1 MPPKAPRMQ
10 YQRGEQVL
18 QVDDPGNHAFKAQP
32 VKNGSKRPN
41 TAQLSIRNGPI
52 EIGSD
57 NEHPQPSKKPRLDP
71 RSSKSRIAD
80 AKKGKNVAE
89 YMSESEDNSHPEVVP
104 CANLPLRKL
113 LKPFAD
119 HDADIYIALI
129 QKNPEYS
136 FRMHSYILRRASS
149 WFAWELQENVVNEVD
164 EKLAAEIT
172 RETGI
177 KYRFEL
183 RFDDH
188 LGYHTLKRVGL
199 TMYKEQPQ
207 AVINRAILDSS
218 NRYDGYFFSGNGSS
232 NSRQSSVFLPQYDGS
247 CDDIE
252 MANTMDGPNTS
263 IAFDISG
270 FLSSPSTIPPT
281 QNSINEVE
289 KEDNGTKSEEDNT
302 PRLNSTEVN
311 LPAQDDVAEQV
322 ATPPTS
328 PIKVVTGTNTDPI
341 LCQGP
346 QIDTRPQAVLADQII
361 PTVDTPIKAE
371 IESEEQ
377 MLSPSLPEHKSP
389 ERQLEVLSTG
399 EKKVDEQLRIELQ
412 KIEVPQVRQISP
424 EEQLQVAISME
435 NTIGPEIKTEE
446 AQQATISLSKQQSKI
461 DPIFKEPSSSH
472 VIEQTVTPTA
482 EKPINNVTSQ
492 KLAPLRGV
500 GQTVLDAYRSLF
512 LCYFGCGPTIST
524 TNAATAASQ
533 SMLLMKIA
541 NLYDSV
547 KVVRPYIIA
556 ALLSLGRSL
565 YASIRRNPPHFLI
578 LANKLQCAPIFKE
591 ALIHIVGQYPSWP
604 WLTKEDRMGHDLG
617 KVIQMKFDDLQDM
630 RFKINDALFQSCLV
644 KEKVRVS
651 INNLDKS
658 TFDMWII
665 VQIWHDWF
673 SQQLRQCKMVRR
685 HENRSVE
692 KNMYRLIAQGG
703 DAYLSIDD
711 VMAMIE
717 PFRAGSETREWGHWK
732 KDQVELQLNML
743 KEYASDN
750 VKGLLVN
757 ELMGDTGGNAGEIEY
772 LTCTKVHE
780 HELPWGEA
788 QVVIIED

>member
-32 VKNGSKRPN
+32 VKNSRKRPN
-41 TAQLSIRNGPI
+41 TAQPSTKNGPI
-52 EIGSD
+52 EIDSD
-57 NEHPQPSKKPRLDP
+57 NEHPQPSKKPRPDT

-80 AKKGKNVAE
+80 AKKGKNVVE
-89 YMSESEDNSHPEVVP
+89 NISESEDNSHPEVVP

-129 QKNPEYS
+129 QTKPEYS
-136 FRMHSYILRRASS
+136 FRMHSYILRRASP
-149 WFAWELQENVVNEVD
+149 WFAGQLQETVVNEVD
-164 EKLAAEIT
+164 EKLAAGIT
-172 RETGI
+172 EDTGI

-183 RFDDH
+183 MFDDH

-207 AVINRAILDSS
+207 AVINRAIPDSS
-218 NRYDGYFFSGNGSS
+218 NRYDGYFFSGNVSS
-232 NSRQSSVFLPQYDGS
+232 NSRQSSVFLPPYDGS

-252 MANTMDGPNTS
+252 MANTMDGPNSS
-263 IAFDISG
+263 IAFNITD
-270 FLSSPSTIPPT
+270 FLPSLSTIPPT
-281 QNSINEVE
+281 QDSINEVE
-289 KEDNGTKSEEDNT
+289 KVDNGIKLEDT
-302 PRLNSTEVN
+302 TTSLNITEVN
-311 LPAQDDVAEQV
+311 LPAQNDVTEQI
-322 ATPPTS
+322 ATPPAS
-328 PIKVVTGTNTDPI
+328 PIKVITGTNTDVI
-341 LCQGP
+341 LYQGP
-346 QIDTRPQAVLADQII
+346 QINIRPQAVLADQII

-371 IESEEQ
+371 IKSEKQ
-377 MLSPSLPEHKSP
+377 MFSPSLPEDMSP
-389 ERQLEVLSTG
+389 ERQLEVLSNV
-399 EKKVDEQLRIELQ
+399 EEKVDEQLRIELQ
-412 KIEVPQVRQISP
+412 EIEVPQGRQISP
-424 EEQLQVAISME
+424 EEQLQVAISMG
-435 NTIGPEIKTEE
+435 NPIGPEIKTEDT
-446 AQQATISLSKQQSKI
+446 QQATISLSKQQCKI
-461 DPIFKEPSSSH
+461 DPIVKEPSGNH
-472 VIEQTVTPTA
+472 VIEQTFIPTA
-482 EKPINNVTSQ
+482 EKPINNVTCQ

-500 GQTVLDAYRSLF
+500 EQTVLDAYRSLF
-512 LCYFGCGPTIST
+512 LCYFGCAPTIST

-533 SMLLMKIA
+533 SMLLIKIA
-541 NLYDSV
+541 NRYDSV
-547 KVVRPYIIA
+547 KVVRPHIVA

-565 YASIRRNPPHFLI
+565 YASIRRNPPQYLL

-604 WLTKEDRMGHDLG
+604 WLTKEDRMSQVLG

-651 INNLDKS
+651 INNFDKS

-685 HENRSVE
+685 YENRSVE

-703 DAYLSIDD
+703 EAYLGIDN

-717 PFRAGSETREWGHWK
+717 PFRAGLETREWGHWK

-743 KEYASDN
+743 KKYASDN

-757 ELMGDTGGNAGEIEY
+757 QLMGDTGGNAGEIEY
-772 LTCTKVHE
+772 LTCTNVHE
-780 HELPWGEA
+780 DELPWAQA

>member
-18 QVDDPGNHAFKAQP
+18 QVDDPGNHAFKAQA
-32 VKNGSKRPN
+32 VKNGRKRPN
-41 TAQLSIRNGPI
+41 TAQPSTKNGPI

-57 NEHPQPSKKPRLDP
+57 NEYPQPSKKPRSDP
-71 RSSKSRIAD
+71 RSSKSKIAD
-80 AKKGKNVAE
+80 AKEGKNVVE
-89 YMSESEDNSHPEVVP
+89 NISESEDNSHPEVVP

-119 HDADIYIALI
+119 PDADIYIVLI

-136 FRMHSYILRRASS
+136 FRMHSCILRRASP

-172 RETGI
+172 RDTGI

-188 LGYHTLKRVGL
+188 LGHYTLKRVGL

-207 AVINRAILDSS
+207 AVINRAIPDSS
-218 NRYDGYFFSGNGSS
+218 NRYDGYFFSSNGSS

-252 MANTMDGPNTS
+252 MANTMDGPNSS
-263 IAFDISG
+263 IAFNITD
-270 FLSSPSTIPPT
+270 FLPSLSTIPPT
-281 QNSINEVE
+281 QDSINEVE
-289 KEDNGTKSEEDNT
+289 KEDNGIKLEDT
-302 PRLNSTEVN
+302 TTSLNSTEVN
-311 LPAQDDVAEQV
+311 LPAQNDVTKQI

-328 PIKVVTGTNTDPI
+328 PIKVVTGTNTDLI
-341 LCQGP
+341 LYQGP

-377 MLSPSLPEHKSP
+377 MLSPSLPEHMSP
-389 ERQLEVLSTG
+389 ERQLEVLSNV
-399 EKKVDEQLRIELQ
+399 EEKVDEQLRIELQ
-412 KIEVPQVRQISP
+412 EIEVPQGRQISP

-435 NTIGPEIKTEE
+435 NPIGPEMKTEE
-446 AQQATISLSKQQSKI
+446 TQQATISLSKQQCKI
-461 DPIFKEPSSSH
+461 DPIVKEPSGNH
-472 VIEQTVTPTA
+472 VIEQTFIPTA
-482 EKPINNVTSQ
+482 GKPINNVTCQ
-492 KLAPLRGV
+492 KLAPPKV
-500 GQTVLDAYRSLF
+500 EKTILDAYRSLF
-512 LCYFGCGPTIST
+512 LCYFGCAPTIST
-524 TNAATAASQ
+524 INAATAASQ
-533 SMLLMKIA
+533 SNLLIKIA
-541 NLYDSV
+541 TLYDSV
-547 KVVRPYIIA
+547 KVVRPYIVA

-604 WLTKEDRMGHDLG
+604 WLTKEDRMSQVLG
-617 KVIQMKFDDLQDM
+617 KVIQIKFDDLQDM

-651 INNLDKS
+651 INNSDKS

-703 DAYLSIDD
+703 DAYLGIDD

-743 KEYASDN
+743 KKYASDN

-772 LTCTKVHE
+772 LTCTNVHE
-780 HELPWGEA
+780 DKLPWAQA

>member
-1 MPPKAPRMQ
+1 MPPKASRKQ
-10 YQRGEQVL
+10 YQRGEQVM

-32 VKNGSKRPN
+32 VKNSRKRPN
-41 TAQLSIRNGPI
+41 TAQLSIENGPI

-57 NEHPQPSKKPRLDP
+57 NEHSQPSKKPRPNP
-71 RSSKSRIAD
+71 RASKPKIVD
-80 AKKGKNVAE
+80 AKQGKSVVE
-89 YMSESEDNSHPEVVP
+89 YTSKSEDNSHPEVVP

-113 LKPFAD
+113 FKPFAD
-119 HDADIYIALI
+119 YDADIYIALI
-129 QKNPEYS
+129 QRNPEYS
-136 FRMHSYILRRASS
+136 FRMHSYILRRASP
-149 WFAWELQENVVNEVD
+149 WFAGELQENLVNEVD
-164 EKLAAEIT
+164 EKLAAVIT
-172 RETGI
+172 KETGI

-183 RFDDH
+183 RFDDR
-188 LGYHTLKRVGL
+188 LGYHALKRVGL

-207 AVINRAILDSS
+207 AVINRAIPNSS

-252 MANTMDGPNTS
+252 MANTMDGANAS
-263 IAFDISG
+263 VAFNISD
-270 FLSSPSTIPPT
+270 FLSSSSTISPT

-289 KEDNGTKSEEDNT
+289 EEDNGIKLEEDT
-302 PRLNSTEVN
+302 TTRLNSTEVN
-311 LPAQDDVAEQV
+311 LPAQNDVAEQV

-328 PIKVVTGTNTDPI
+328 PTKVVSGTNTDLI
-341 LCQGP
+341 VYQGP
-346 QIDTRPQAVLADQII
+346 QIDTHPQAVLADQII

-371 IESEEQ
+371 IESKEQ
-377 MLSPSLPEHKSP
+377 MLSPSLPEHKPP
-389 ERQLEVLSTG
+389 ERQLEVLSNV
-399 EKKVDEQLRIELQ
+399 EEKVDEQLCIELQ
-412 KIEVPQVRQISP
+412 EIEVPPGRQISP
-424 EEQLQVAISME
+424 EEQLRVPISME
-435 NTIGPEIKTEE
+435 NPMGPEIKTE
-446 AQQATISLSKQQSKI
+446 AQQATISLSNQQSKI
-461 DPIFKEPSSSH
+461 DSIVKEPSSNY
-472 VIEQTVTPTA
+472 VLEQTIIPST
-482 EKPINNVTSQ
+482 EKPINNVTCQ
-492 KLAPLRGV
+492 KLASLKV
-500 GQTVLDAYRSLF
+500 EQTILDAYRSLF
-512 LCYFGCGPTIST
+512 LCYFGCAPTIST

-541 NLYDSV
+541 NLYDSAR
-547 KVVRPYIIA
+547 VVRPYIVA
-556 ALLSLGRSL
+556 SLLSLGRSL

-604 WLTKEDRMGHDLG
+604 WLTKEDRMGHGLG
-617 KVIQMKFDDLQDM
+617 KIIQMKFNDLQDM
-630 RFKINDALFQSCLV
+630 RFKVNDALFQSCLV

-658 TFDMWII
+658 TLDMWIV

-673 SQQLRQCKMVRR
+673 SQQLRQCKMVRH

-692 KNMYRLIAQGG
+692 KNMCRLIAQGG
-703 DAYLSIDD
+703 DAYLQIDD
-711 VMAMIE
+711 VMALIE
-717 PFRAGSETREWGHWK
+717 PFRAGSETREWGHWE

-743 KEYASDN
+743 KKFASEN
-750 VKGLLVN
+750 VKGLLLN

-780 HELPWGEA
+780 HELPWAEA